1 MPPRTQYTK
10 SGSVSIAYQVLG
22 NGPIDL
28 VYAQGWIS
36 NVEYA
41 WENPDYARFL
51 MRLGT
56 FSRSIRFDRRGMGLS
71 DRDVQS
77 LTLEQRV
84 DDIRAVMDAVGS
96 ERAAL
101 LGVSEGGYMSVMFAA
116 THPERTAAL
125 VLCGCYAKGG
135 YAPDYPWGLTAKQH
149 KEKWVDDLE
158 RRWGGPFDLEHG
170 APSVANDEAARSWF
184 GAYLR
189 YSASL
194 SATKALAYQDH
205 AVDVREL
212 LPAVRVPTLVLH
224 RTGDQWVS
232 LAQGRYLAEHIPGAK
247 LVELPGEDHIPWWG
261 DQERLIGEI
270 QAFLTG
276 ARAIPPTDRVLLTVL
291 VTDIVGSTEKAAAMG
306 DLKWKGLL
314 QSHDAA
320 VRRELKNF
328 DGQEINTTGD
338 GFILSFTG
346 PSRAIECAQAIRQD
360 LERLGLG
367 MRAGL
372 HTGECERRGSDLSG
386 LAVNLASR
394 ICSKA
399 SSNSILVSST
409 VKDLVVGSGISF
421 SHEGMHSLKG
431 IPGEWSLFSVVQ

>member
-10 SGSVSIAYQVLG
+10 SGNVSIAYQVWG

-41 WENPDYARFL
+41 WENPDIARHL

-56 FSRSIRFDRRGMGLS
+56 FARIMRFDRRGMGLS
-71 DRDVQS
+71 DRDVKS
-77 LTLEQRV
+77 LTLEERV

-101 LGVSEGGYMSVMFAA
+101 LGVSEGGYMSLMFAA

-125 VLCGCYAKGG
+125 VLYGCYAKAG
-135 YAPDYPWGLTAKQH
+135 YAPDYPWGLTAQQH
-149 KEKWVDDLE
+149 KEKWIDGLE
-158 RRWGGPFDLEHG
+158 QNWGGPYDLEHG
-170 APSVANDEAARSWF
+170 APSVAKDEAARSWL

-189 YSASL
+189 YSSSL
-194 SATKALAYQDH
+194 SATKKLAWQDH

-212 LPAVRVPTLVLH
+212 LPAIRVPTLVLH
-224 RTGDQWVS
+224 RLGDLWVS
-232 LAQGRYLAEHIPGAK
+232 VAHGRYLADHIPGAK
-247 LVELPGEDHIPWWG
+247 LIEIPGDDHIPWWG
-261 DQERLIGEI
+261 DQERLFGEI
-270 QAFLTG
+270 QEFLTG
-276 ARAIPPTDRVLLTVL
+276 ARPIPSTDRVLLTVL
-291 VTDIVGSTEKAAAMG
+291 VTDIVSSTEKAAAMG
-306 DLKWKGLL
+306 DMKWKSLL

-320 VRRELKNF
+320 VRHELKNF

-338 GFILSFTG
+338 GFLLAFTG
-346 PSRAIECAQAIRQD
+346 PSRAIHCALAVKQA
-360 LERLGLG
+360 LERLGLE

-386 LAVNLASR
+386 LAVHLASR
-394 ICSKA
+394 ISGKA
-399 SSNSILVSST
+399 SPNSILVSNT
-409 VKDLVVGSGISF
+409 VKDLVVGSGIVF
-421 SHEGMHSLKG
+421 RCEGTHALKG
-431 IPGEWSLFSVVQ
+431 VPGEWSLFGVVQ